1 MGRVTIRPGI
11 GRDVALMFG
20 PSITLAAAEE
30 AAVMV
35 KMQMGVGTVD
45 DRNHAV
51 ARADLTDRI
60 DVSVR
65 PGHAQDHSVVLSVK
79 GREGTE
85 IASHLEFGYV
95 NNRAGRRLAGMHS
108 MRNVA
113 SKLKV

>member
-1 MGRVTIRPGI
+1 MGRVTIKPRI
-11 GRDVALMFG
+11 GRDIALLFG
-20 PSITLAAAEE
+20 PEITLEAAEK

-35 KMQMGVGTVD
+35 KAQMRAGTVN

-51 ARADLTDRI
+51 ARADLSDRI
-60 DVSVR
+60 DVSIR
-65 PGHAQDHSVVLSVK
+65 PGHMQDHQVVLSVK

-85 IASHLEFGYV
+85 IASALEFGYV

-113 SKLKV
+113 SKLKA

>member
-11 GRDVALMFG
+11 GRDIALLFG
-20 PSITLAAAEE
+20 PAITLAAAEK

-35 KMQMGVGTVD
+35 KAQMMAGTVND
-45 DRNHAV
+45 HNHAV
-51 ARADLTDRI
+51 ARADLSDRI
-60 DVSVR
+60 DVSIR
-65 PGHAQDHSVVLSVK
+65 PGYAQDHQVVLSVK

>member
-1 MGRVTIRPGI
+1 MGRVTIKPRI
-11 GRDVALMFG
+11 GRDIALMFG
-20 PSITLAAAEE
+20 PKSPSKQPRKRPSWSRRRWGRN
-30 AAVMV
+30 VN
-35 KMQMGVGTVD
+35 

-51 ARADLTDRI
+51 ARADLSDRI
-60 DVSVR
+60 DVSIR
-65 PGHAQDHSVVLSVK
+65 PGHMQDHHVVLSVK

-85 IASHLEFGYV
+85 IASALEFGYV